1 MRDLDWKAFD
11 VLIVDDEED
20 NLDAFR
26 FAFRKS
32 FNLHYALGGG
42 PALQLLERLDPAVIV
57 SDQRM
62 PGMSG
67 IEFLKRAKDRRPDT
81 IGILLT
87 AYADLNVLIDAV
99 NSGAVERYVQK
110 PWDSKELTVILRQ
123 AISSFATVR
132 ENRRLR
138 EQLAH
143 YAGYLE
149 REQRD
154 PIDFGEIA
162 GDSPVMKEISAR
174 IGEVAPTASHV
185 LIECE
190 QGSEKEVVAQA
201 IHVGSLR
208 EERPFVKVTCA
219 AFRGD
224 ALERELCGWRRG
236 AFDGAFDDRAGR
248 FELAHKGTIFLDDPT
263 TLTPT
268 LQARLLRLLRD
279 GEVER
284 VGATEPTQ
292 VDVRVVLSLTPGIE
306 DTWGKSEVLPELI
319 SRLSVYPIRLP
330 PLRERR
336 SDIRSLAEHF
346 LRKYARRNARAATSL
361 SSEAIAKL
369 EAYAWPGNARELENV
384 IERASIL
391 SRGDVINADHL
402 AFASRAPSRAAAPPS
417 SPTAAAPASS
427 ASAGGAVSSAS
438 AGGAVSSASA
448 GGAVSSA
455 SAGGAV
461 SGVPSSGAPSSEA
474 RSAAP
479 FAAASSPGAQ
489 PGLASAGASLGAA
502 SATGTPIPQSDAA
515 KPAKIDLN
523 SQLDDIERREL
534 LAALARC
541 GGNKAEMARS
551 LGVQRTTLYYR
562 LKRLGIE
569 T

>member
-1 MRDLDWKAFD
+1 MRDLDWRSFD

-67 IEFLKRAKDRRPDT
+67 IEFLKRAKERRPDT

-162 GDSPVMKEISAR
+162 GDSAAMKEVSAR

-263 TLTPT
+263 ALTPT

-292 VDVRVVLSLTPGIE
+292 LDVRVVLSLTPGID
-306 DTWGKSEVLPELI
+306 DTWGTTDVLPELI

-361 SSEAIAKL
+361 SSEAITKL

-402 AFASRAPSRAAAPPS
+402 AFASRAPSRAASPPPS
-417 SPTAAAPASS
+417 SPTSAAPAPGALA
-427 ASAGGAVSSAS
+427 ASPSDAR
-438 AGGAVSSASA
+438 
-448 GGAVSSA
+448 
-455 SAGGAV
+455 
-461 SGVPSSGAPSSEA
+461 VPSAT
-474 RSAAP
+474 
-479 FAAASSPGAQ
+479 ASSPAAPPLSGAA
-489 PGLASAGASLGAA
+489 PAPASLAAA
-502 SATGTPIPQSDAA
+502 SATGTPIPASEAS
-515 KPAKIDLN
+515 KPARIDLN

-541 GGNKAEMARS
+541 GGNKAEVARS

-569 T
+569 S